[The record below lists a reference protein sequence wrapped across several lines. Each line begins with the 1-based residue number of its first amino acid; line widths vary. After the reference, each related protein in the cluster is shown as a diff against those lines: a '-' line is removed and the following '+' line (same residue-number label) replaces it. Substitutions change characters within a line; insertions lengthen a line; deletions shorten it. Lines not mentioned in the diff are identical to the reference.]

1 MNIYENN
8 IYHKYQNTS
17 YNNNNTYSNSNS
29 NNNMDTNTN
38 IDFMSDVELLY
49 NELKMSIEDI
59 MTDLHKITL
68 LLKGIDTVIDKDNYY
83 CDVNINNL
91 RSTTSHIDS
100 EDEDNNNSSSC
111 SSSRSETGDKHESS
125 SNRSE
130 ILEQIGDCISKDWI
144 SLRLLFHREFYSH
157 M

>member
-1 MNIYENN
+1 LNIYENN

-17 YNNNNTYSNSNS
+17 YNNNNTYSNTYSS

-83 CDVNINNL
+83 CDVNMNNL

-100 EDEDNNNSSSC
+100 EDEGSSNS

-125 SNRSE
+125 SSNKSE

>member
-1 MNIYENN
+1 
-8 IYHKYQNTS
+8 
-17 YNNNNTYSNSNS
+17 
-29 NNNMDTNTN
+29 
-38 IDFMSDVELLY
+38 
-49 NELKMSIEDI
+49 

-83 CDVNINNL
+83 CDVNMNNLNNL

-100 EDEDNNNSSSC
+100 EDEGSSN
-111 SSSRSETGDKHESS
+111 SSRSETGDKHESS
-125 SNRSE
+125 SNSSNRSE
-130 ILEQIGDCISKDWI
+130 LLEQIGDCISKDWI